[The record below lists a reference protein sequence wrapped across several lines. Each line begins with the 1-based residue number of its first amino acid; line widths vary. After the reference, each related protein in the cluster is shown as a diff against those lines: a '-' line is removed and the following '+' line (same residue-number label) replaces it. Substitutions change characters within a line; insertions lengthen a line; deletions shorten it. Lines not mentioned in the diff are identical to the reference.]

1 MYTKNDKA
9 FANFAGSYSLRFE
22 RIHPFSDGNGRM
34 GRLIANYI
42 SAYCNQLLLIFP
54 AEYSLRNGSIEAHES
69 EEAMINYFSQRI
81 AETKS

>member
-54 AEYSLRNGSIEAHES
+54 
-69 EEAMINYFSQRI
+69 
-81 AETKS
+81 